1 MNDYQG
7 IELFLDEAKTMLE
20 INEYH
25 DHIVNL
31 QGIIVGWNSIEN
43 QFSEVCNIVSS
54 SRPLILI

>member
-7 IELFLDEAKTMLE
+7 IEIFLEEAKTMLE

-31 QGIIVGWNSIEN
+31 QGIIVGWNSIDK
-43 QFSEVCNIVSS
+43 QFSEVCNRASISNS
-54 SRPLILI
+54 

>member
-1 MNDYQG
+1 MNDGQG

-31 QGIIVGWNSIEN
+31 QGLIVGWNSVEK
-43 QFSEVCNIVSS
+43 QFSEVCNIINSS
-54 SRPLILI
+54 HP

>member
-1 MNDYQG
+1 MNDGQG

-31 QGIIVGWNSIEN
+31 QGLIVGWNSIDK
-43 QFSEVCNIVSS
+43 QFSEVCKIVNSS
-54 SRPLILI
+54 HP